1 MGAQRRVY
9 SLRVDAAITSA
20 WTQTWRRRAAT
31 GGRRGRCGWPR
42 RVESP
47 RPLASASSARPMPPV
62 RIIAQVAFLGWAFRV
77 RGRAAGCSPRSRAG
91 RRRGSGTLAGSGSYP
106 GSRSPP
112 RSVPTRR
119 QPWDRGARVRVRA
132 VPEQAGVAQ
141 CVELRRNVAEDGE
154 RNGKERARPF
164 AEENVPDPEHGLES
178 HAHTHT
184 HTHTKSIGSG

>member
-1 MGAQRRVY
+1 MAPAGGDGWAARTLRVAASRRVAT
-9 SLRVDAAITSA
+9 SSGLSVRSSSNATCAHHRPSRVFRLGVQS
-20 WTQTWRRRAAT
+20 T
-31 GGRRGRCGWPR
+31 GPGHGR
-42 RVESP
+42 
-47 RPLASASSARPMPPV
+47 
-62 RIIAQVAFLGWAFRV
+62 
-77 RGRAAGCSPRSRAG
+77 SPRSRAG